1 MNQNPPLAQLQTPE
15 FQALLDGCIHCGLC
29 LTACPTYN
37 VFHTE
42 MDGPRGRIAL
52 MRAASQERIE
62 LTNSGFE
69 THIDRCLG
77 CRACETA
84 CPSGV
89 HYGHLFETTRA
100 AIAGQRRAT
109 GEMGRI
115 EKTLRTLALRHL
127 LPHRARL
134 RGLARLTR
142 LYQTLGGPQILRR
155 LTFLPVGL
163 RSAEAIVPPLQT
175 NFADYREPAR
185 AIGARRGAVAFLHGC
200 VQDAFLGAVNAA
212 TVRVL
217 QRNGFDVY
225 FPRAQ
230 TCCGAAGLHIG
241 EDDISRDLAR
251 RNIDA
256 FAQTPAGTD
265 DQFVEYDAILN
276 NAGGCGATL
285 KEYGH
290 LLRDDPAYAERAVA
304 FSGKVCDITE
314 FLAENLHVPPQGS
327 VDARV
332 TYLDSC
338 HLRHAQRVASQPRF
352 LLQEIPGLSLV
363 ELAQPDQCCGSAG
376 VYNLMQPQIAGE
388 ILKAKLA
395 DISQTGAE
403 IVAVSNT
410 GCHMQMLAGARQ
422 AGLNIEVLHVVQL
435 LDRAY
440 GA

>member
-1 MNQNPPLAQLQTPE
+1 MNKTVPLAQLQTPE

-29 LTACPTYN
+29 LTTCPTYN

-52 MRAASQERIE
+52 MRAASQERID

-89 HYGHLFETTRA
+89 QYGHLFETTRA
-100 AIAGQRRAT
+100 AIAEQRRET
-109 GEMGRI
+109 GEMGRV
-115 EKTLRTLALRHL
+115 EKTLRTLTLRHL

-142 LYQTLGGPQILRR
+142 LYQALGGSQILRR

-163 RSAEAIVPPLQT
+163 RNAEAIVPPLQT
-175 NFADYREPAR
+175 NFANYREPAR
-185 AIGARRGAVAFLHGC
+185 AIGERRGAVAFLYGC
-200 VQDAFLGAVNAA
+200 VQDAFLGEVNAA

-217 QRNGFDVY
+217 QRNGFDVH

-256 FAQTPAGTD
+256 FAQTPDGVD
-265 DQFVEYDAILN
+265 CDAIIN

-290 LLRDDPAYAERAVA
+290 LLRDDAAYAERAA
-304 FSGKVCDITE
+304 DFASKVRDITE
-314 FLAENLHVPPQGS
+314 FLAENLHVPPAGK
-327 VDARV
+327 VEARI

-338 HLRHAQRVASQPRF
+338 HLRHAQRVASQPRL
-352 LLQEIPGLSLV
+352 LLQAIPGATLV

-388 ILKAKLA
+388 ILSAKLA
-395 DISQTGAE
+395 DVSQTGAQ
-403 IVAVSNT
+403 IVAVTNT
-410 GCHMQMLAGARQ
+410 GCHLQMLAGARE
-422 AGLNIEVLHVVQL
+422 AGLAIEVLHVVQL
-435 LDRAY
+435 LERSY
-440 GA
+440 TQS